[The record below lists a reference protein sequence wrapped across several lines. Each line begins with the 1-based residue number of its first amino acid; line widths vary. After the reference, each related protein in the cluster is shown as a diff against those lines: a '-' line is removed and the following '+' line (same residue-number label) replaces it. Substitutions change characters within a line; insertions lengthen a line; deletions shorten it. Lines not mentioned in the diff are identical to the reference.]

1 MAWIEKS
8 TPTSFDSLPIHGL
21 CFLYGDVLARAL
33 TEKYGAVETPFFNAN
48 WLKDQKLPQ
57 VEFPSRVSFDI
68 WEVSTPERGGII
80 HLFGEM
86 DLPYFDTRDSA
97 WDEANSIAEQVGY
110 FASMRG
116 ENQLVVVGHDDD
128 EQFII
133 TYDNV
138 ERRMAN
144 VERLPKTDERPV
156 QPAHVLITDE
166 IRANLP
172 PLYTNEQIG
181 FEAKALV
188 KYFTADAHWTWYAS
202 EASALFDDGTYKPL
216 SETDLSDLHL
226 QDVIFFGLVVGDE
239 IEFGY
244 FSAVEL
250 HSVRGA
256 LGLYVE
262 RDLSYEPQTL
272 HELEQQHRRERSE
285 T

>member
-1 MAWIEKS
+1 MAWVEKS
-8 TPTSFDSLPIHGL
+8 VPTAFDHLPIYGL
-21 CFLYGDVLARAL
+21 CFLSGDLLARAL
-33 TEKYGAVETPFFNAN
+33 LSKDGAVKTPLFNPD

-57 VEFPSRVSFDI
+57 VEFPSGLSFDI

-86 DLPYFDTRDSA
+86 DLPYFDTRDTA
-97 WDEANSIAEQVGY
+97 WAEANAIAEQVGY
-110 FASMRG
+110 LVSTRG

-128 EQFII
+128 EHFLV
-133 TYDNV
+133 TYDNT

-144 VERLPKTDERPV
+144 VERLPEAGERPV
-156 QPAHVLITDE
+156 QLAHVLITDE
-166 IRANLP
+166 IQATLP

-202 EASALFDDGTYKPL
+202 EASALFDDGTYQPL
-216 SETDLSDLHL
+216 SETNLNDPHL
-226 QDVIFFGLVVGDE
+226 QDVIFFGLVIGDE
-239 IEFGY
+239 MEFGY

-250 HSVRGA
+250 QSVRGA

-262 RDLSYEPQTL
+262 RDLYYEPKTL
-272 HELEQQHRRERSE
+272 HELQAQHRRESGGV
-285 T
+285 

>member
-1 MAWIEKS
+1 MSWLEKS
-8 TPTSFDSLPIHGL
+8 VSTAFDHLPIYGL
-21 CFLYGDVLARAL
+21 CFLSGDLLARAL
-33 TEKYGAVETPFFNAN
+33 LSKDGAVETSSFNPN

-57 VEFPSRVSFDI
+57 VEFPSGLSFDI
-68 WEVSTPERGGII
+68 WEVSTPERGGTI

-97 WDEANSIAEQVGY
+97 WDKANAIAEQVGY
-110 FASMRG
+110 LVSTRR
-116 ENQLVVVGHDDD
+116 ENQLVVAGHDDD

-133 TYDNV
+133 TYDNA

-144 VERLPKTDERPV
+144 VEQLPDTVERAV

-172 PLYTNEQIG
+172 PLYTNETIG

-202 EASALFDDGTYKPL
+202 EASALLDDGTYKPL
-216 SETDLSDLHL
+216 SETDLSDPHL
-226 QDVIFFGLVVGDE
+226 QHVIFFGLVIGDE

-250 HSVRGA
+250 QSIRGA

-262 RDLSYEPQTL
+262 RDLYYKPQTL
-272 HELEQQHRRERSE
+272 RQLEQQHRRER
-285 T
+285 